1 MNKIWKKN
9 IFWIIVII
17 VACFVGCNE
26 EQLLQVDEFARD
38 VNEVATGTRTILESP
53 AGAMIPTEL
62 KIFGVLG
69 IALAS
74 GLVNTYQEWRNRNM
88 KKTARAIVKG
98 IENTSSPD
106 KATSEV
112 KSNIADEML
121 KQGGDKFYA
130 RANKI
135 VDKLKIS

>member
-1 MNKIWKKN
+1 MDKVWKKN
-9 IFWIIVII
+9 IFWIAVII

-38 VNEVATGTRTILESP
+38 VNEVATGARTILESP
-53 AGAMIPTEL
+53 AGSLIPTEL

-74 GLVNTYQEWRNRNM
+74 GLVNGWQEWRNRNM
-88 KKTARAIVKG
+88 KKTARAIIKG
-98 IENTSSPD
+98 IEAAESPD
-106 KATSEV
+106 EKSIVKNHIAT
-112 KSNIADEML
+112 EMQ